1 MERLTRST
9 VIVDP
14 NLFTA
19 ADIRAS
25 WSDTAG
31 AYRVTFGADMRA
43 YLRAEDARALRDVLD
58 AALAARGEA
67 VAA

>member
-19 ADIRAS
+19 DGIRVS

-31 AYRVTFGADMRA
+31 AYRVTFGPDMRA
-43 YLRAEDARALRDVLD
+43 YLRAEDARALRDAIDV
-58 AALAARGEA
+58 ALIARGEA

>member
-25 WSDTAG
+25 WSDSAG
-31 AYRVTFGADMRA
+31 AYRVTFGSDMRA
-43 YLRAEDARALRDVLD
+43 YLCTEDARALRDVLNE
-58 AALAARGEA
+58 ALAARGEA